1 MRAKTFLS
9 LLLVGVLSSSTPRV
23 ADASHP
29 PSEALFLLAQA
40 QDEAQALDAMI
51 HRASNRAV
59 ERRLKRR
66 LRRLETL
73 LNELEREIRRPTPRR
88 ASRDGGFSGMI
99 VVEDLADVPVDL
111 PMREVD
117 SSTFEA
123 PMRTTSAD
131 LQRITEVLELE
142 SFSDGKLSALRTVIP
157 NRSFTVSQ
165 VIAVLD
171 TFPFGDDKV
180 AAASLLFP
188 QVEDPENWY
197 RVYGA
202 LDFDSDREA
211 LRRRTSL

>member
-1 MRAKTFLS
+1 MRAKPFFY
-9 LLLVGVLSSSTPRV
+9 LLLVGALTSSTPRV

-40 QDEAQALDAMI
+40 QDEAEALDNMI
-51 HRASNRAV
+51 HRTSNRAL

-73 LNELEREIRRPTPRR
+73 LDELEREIRRPPQRR
-88 ASRDGGFSGMI
+88 VSRDGGFSGMI
-99 VVEDLADVPVDL
+99 VVEDLADVPLDL

-117 SSTFEA
+117 PTDFEA
-123 PMRTTSAD
+123 PIRTTPDD
-131 LQRITEVLELE
+131 LERITEVLELE

-165 VIAVLD
+165 VIAMLD
-171 TFPFGDDKV
+171 AFPFGDDKV
-180 AAASLLFP
+180 SAASLLFP
-188 QVEDPENWY
+188 QVEDHENWY